1 MNHALVFKLQVTHV
15 TYVSISLAKA
25 SHMSTSNYKKR
36 QGSALLPHILKK
48 RMGIFGTTLMTP
60 ARGPFGRTPV
70 LLSVVF

>member
-15 TYVSISLAKA
+15 TSVLFHWPKQVTCPHLII
-25 SHMSTSNYKKR
+25 KKR